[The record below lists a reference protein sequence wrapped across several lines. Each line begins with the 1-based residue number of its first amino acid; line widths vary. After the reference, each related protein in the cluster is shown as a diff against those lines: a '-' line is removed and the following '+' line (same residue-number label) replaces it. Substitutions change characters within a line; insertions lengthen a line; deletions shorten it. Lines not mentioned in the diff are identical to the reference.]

1 MKKRLAV
8 SDLAT
13 SKRSRTNHPVDNL
26 AMWPYGYV
34 QNYVQDPIVD
44 AISYTAARANLAKTM
59 ERVCNDHSPVIIT
72 RKSETPVV
80 MVSLEDYQAMEETAY
95 LLRSPANARHLLES
109 IAELEAGKG
118 TERDLIE

>member
-1 MKKRLAV
+1 M
-8 SDLAT
+8 
-13 SKRSRTNHPVDNL
+13 
-26 AMWPYGYV
+26 
-34 QNYVQDPIVD
+34 D

-80 MVSLEDYQAMEETAY
+80 MLSLEDYQAMEETAY

-118 TERDLIE
+118 TERDLME

>member
-1 MKKRLAV
+1 MDTLGSLA
-8 SDLAT
+8 
-13 SKRSRTNHPVDNL
+13 
-26 AMWPYGYV
+26 YIYV
-34 QNYVQDPIVD
+34 QFNVQVRVMD

-59 ERVCNDHSPVIIT
+59 EKVCNDHSPVIIT
-72 RKSETPVV
+72 RKRETPVV

-118 TERDLIE
+118 AQRELIE